1 MALRSAQRGPG
12 GIIIRVDTQVYR
24 SLSRRRGP
32 GRSFNDVLRRL
43 FGLPRKAK
51 WIRTNKGRIA
61 RWQRKRQRKPV

>member
-1 MALRSAQRGPG
+1 MGDLEGQEGVDVALKSVQRGPG

-24 SLSRRRGP
+24 ALSKRRGP

-51 WIRTNKGRIA
+51 WIRKK
-61 RWQRKRQRKPV
+61 QRGG

>member
-1 MALRSAQRGPG
+1 MGDLEGQEGVDVALKSVQRGPG

-24 SLSRRRGP
+24 ALSKRRGP

-51 WIRTNKGRIA
+51 WIRE
-61 RWQRKRQRKPV
+61 KPRGG

>member
-1 MALRSAQRGPG
+1 MGDLEGQEGVDVALKSVQRGPG

-24 SLSRRRGP
+24 VLSKRRGP

-51 WIRTNKGRIA
+51 WIRKK
-61 RWQRKRQRKPV
+61 QRGG